1 VEAYRVQQRG
11 TVGAGGVGRR
21 RAVLVAE
28 GDAEQQPMIVS
39 KAETA
44 AHDRRVQAEHAL
56 RAQAMPREVSA
67 SIRVCA
73 YMPMSVAS
81 RVSNSRCMKTN
92 TACGASK
99 NADVHAHQ
107 PPALVGEA
115 LCDRQ
120 ADAARRAGD
129 DADLRLRAG
138 RHEPLTCSS
147 PALDAASYEMVH

>member
-1 VEAYRVQQRG
+1 VEAYRVQQRS

-56 RAQAMPREVSA
+56 RAQVMPREVSA

-92 TACGASK
+92 TATSTHASR
-99 NADVHAHQ
+99 
-107 PPALVGEA
+107 PPS
-115 LCDRQ
+115 
-120 ADAARRAGD
+120 AAKRCAIARPRPRAVPVTTQT
-129 DADLRLRAG
+129 LRC
-138 RHEPLTCSS
+138 EPVATNR
-147 PALDAASYEMVH
+147 